1 VRKLKFIIKYLFG
14 KIGED
19 ELLHQEYVRKF
30 KKFIY
35 PFETADTS
43 IKKLSSID
51 RANYYK
57 AAVQIRDNKII
68 KLELNEIA
76 RAMYFE
82 LAVNPDGKK
91 RNSYVMAAYEG
102 ALMFANKFYTR
113 FQSLAM
119 QDPEERQK
127 AIDLANDSIEEILG
141 NQE

>member
-1 VRKLKFIIKYLFG
+1 MHKLKTIIKYAFG
-14 KIGED
+14 KIGDD
-19 ELLHQEYVRKF
+19 ELLHQEYVRRF
-30 KKFIY
+30 KKFVY
-35 PFETADTS
+35 PFETADTA
-43 IKKLSSID
+43 IKRLSSID

-57 AAVQIRDNKII
+57 AAVEIRDNKII

-82 LAVNPDGKK
+82 LAVNPESKK
-91 RNSYVMAAYEG
+91 RGSYVLAAYEG

-127 AIDLANDSIEEILG
+127 AIEQANDSIEEILG
-141 NQE
+141 NE